1 MVWLYVAVALAA
13 AAGALLLRRFVKNK
27 PAKRLLDAWGCL
39 ATGACFFV
47 MWALE
52 HEDSLFPLAIGMSCI
67 VAGLV
72 ALWDHSRRVTSTGR

>member
-1 MVWLYVAVALAA
+1 
-13 AAGALLLRRFVKNK
+13 
-27 PAKRLLDAWGCL
+27 
-39 ATGACFFV
+39 